1 MMYIIDITR
10 CICNTLYFCI
20 KVLLRPKDYQ
30 GVIMKKRY
38 IFLIVVTLLIGLSL
52 LRFWGMKQEMQRV
65 ARSYRAQELIEEK
78 IIREDPKAFTEE
90 GIIKSYE
97 IDYNSVEHNPMG
109 GFTVTTY
116 MNNDKELYMRFL
128 FDKDRGY
135 LDIGSITFSGKLD
148 DMLEERQYGKVHR

>member
-1 MMYIIDITR
+1 M
-10 CICNTLYFCI
+10 LSFCA
-20 KVLLRPKDYQ
+20 
-30 GVIMKKRY
+30 
-38 IFLIVVTLLIGLSL
+38 
-52 LRFWGMKQEMQRV
+52 MKQEIQNV
-65 ARSYRAQELIEEK
+65 ARSYRAKELIEKE
-78 IIREDPKAFTEE
+78 IRREDPKAFTDE

-135 LDIGSITFSGKLD
+135 LDIGGGSISGKLS
-148 DMLEERQYGKVHR
+148 DMLEEQ

>member
-1 MMYIIDITR
+1 MMYIIDITE
-10 CICNTLYFCI
+10 CIFNTLYFCI
-20 KVLLRPKDYQ
+20 TVLLRPKDYQ

-38 IFLIVVTLLIGLSL
+38 IFLIVVTLLIGLPL
-52 LRFWGMKQEMQRV
+52 LRFWGMKQEIQYT
-65 ARSYRAQELIEEK
+65 ARSYRAKELIEKE
-78 IIREDPKAFTEE
+78 IRREDPKAFTDE

-116 MNNDKELYMRFL
+116 MNNDKNLYMRFL

-135 LDIGSITFSGKLD
+135 LDIGGGSISGKLS
-148 DMLEERQYGKVHR
+148 DMLEGQ

>member
-1 MMYIIDITR
+1 MYIIDITE
-10 CICNTLYFCI
+10 CIFNTLYFCI
-20 KVLLRPKDYQ
+20 TVLLRPKDYQ

-38 IFLIVVTLLIGLSL
+38 IFLIVVTLLIGLPL
-52 LRFWGMKQEMQRV
+52 LRFWGMKQEIQYT
-65 ARSYRAQELIEEK
+65 ARSYRAKELIEKE
-78 IIREDPKAFTEE
+78 IRREDPKAFTDE

-116 MNNDKELYMRFL
+116 MNNDKNLYMRFL

-135 LDIGSITFSGKLD
+135 LDIGGGSISGKLS
-148 DMLEERQYGKVHR
+148 DMLEGQ

>member
-1 MMYIIDITR
+1 MMYVIDITG
-10 CICNTLYFCI
+10 CICNIYFCI
-20 KVLLRPKDYQ
+20 KVLLRPISYQ

-38 IFLIVVTLLIGLSL
+38 IFLIIITLLIGLPL

-65 ARSYRAQELIEEK
+65 ARSYRAKELIEKK
-78 IIREDPKAFTEE
+78 IRREDPKAFTDK

-116 MNNDKELYMRFL
+116 MNTDKELYMRFL
-128 FDKDRGY
+128 FDKYGGY
-135 LDIGSITFSGKLD
+135 LDIGGSSISGKLS
-148 DMLEERQYGKVHR
+148 DMLEEQ

>member
-1 MMYIIDITR
+1 
-10 CICNTLYFCI
+10 
-20 KVLLRPKDYQ
+20 
-30 GVIMKKRY
+30 MKKRY
-38 IFLIVVTLLIGLSL
+38 IVLIAILIIIGVPMLNFY
-52 LRFWGMKQEMQRV
+52 RMKQEINQEMQRV
-65 ARSYRAQELIEEK
+65 AKSERAKELIEEE
-78 IIREDPKAFTEE
+78 IRREDPKAFTDE

-135 LDIGSITFSGKLD
+135 LDIGGITFSGKLD
-148 DMLEERQYGKVHR
+148 DMLEGR

>member
-1 MMYIIDITR
+1 
-10 CICNTLYFCI
+10 
-20 KVLLRPKDYQ
+20 
-30 GVIMKKRY
+30 MKKRY
-38 IFLIVVTLLIGLSL
+38 IFLIIITLLIGFPL
-52 LRFWGMKQEMQRV
+52 LRFWGMKQEINQEMQYT
-65 ARSYRAQELIEEK
+65 ARSVRAKELIEKK
-78 IIREDPKAFTEE
+78 IRREDPKAFTDE

-148 DMLEERQYGKVHR
+148 DMLEEQ

>member
-1 MMYIIDITR
+1 MMYVIDITG

-20 KVLLRPKDYQ
+20 KVLLRLKDYQ

-38 IFLIVVTLLIGLSL
+38 IFLIIITLLIGLPL
-52 LRFWGMKQEMQRV
+52 LRFWGIKQEMQYT
-65 ARSYRAQELIEEK
+65 ARSYRAKELIEKE
-78 IIREDPKAFTEE
+78 IRREDPKAFTDE

-97 IDYNSVEHNPMG
+97 IDYNSLEHNPMG

-135 LDIGSITFSGKLD
+135 LDIGGGSISGKLS
-148 DMLEERQYGKVHR
+148 DMLEGQ

>member
-1 MMYIIDITR
+1 MMYVIDITG
-10 CICNTLYFCI
+10 CVCNIYFCI
-20 KVLLRPKDYQ
+20 KVLLRLKDYQ

-38 IFLIVVTLLIGLSL
+38 IFLIIITLLIGFPL
-52 LRFWGMKQEMQRV
+52 LRFWGMKQEINQEMQYT
-65 ARSYRAQELIEEK
+65 ARSVRAKELIEKK
-78 IIREDPKAFTEE
+78 IRREDPKAFTDE

-148 DMLEERQYGKVHR
+148 DMLEEQ

>member
-1 MMYIIDITR
+1 
-10 CICNTLYFCI
+10 
-20 KVLLRPKDYQ
+20 
-30 GVIMKKRY
+30 MKKRY
-38 IFLIVVTLLIGLSL
+38 IFLIVVTLLIGLPL

-148 DMLEERQYGKVHR
+148 DMLEGR